1 MFSECKIFFGEN
13 ILRKGKYFLSFDCIV
28 EIIPENYLLCLVLH
42 VKNLFLE
49 KVNTSHPPPPPN
61 TQNPDWEEEKNYTT
75 TPLPPKHHHSHHHHN
90 NKIKNQRNRKSI
102 TKISEGG
109 GGFGSGL
116 REKVRREGEDHCGV
130 VLLGVCCGGAMKAP
144 PCRIKEKKRGRVRPI
159 QIENAVSESG
169 REGVVPQ

>member
-28 EIIPENYLLCLVLH
+28 EIIPKNYFLCLVLH

-49 KVNTSHPPPPPN
+49 KVNTSHWPPPPN
-61 TQNPDWEEEKNYTT
+61 TQNPDRKEEKNYTT

-109 GGFGSGL
+109 GGLVRVWEKKWDEKEKTTVEWCYLGFAVEEPWRLHLAGSK
-116 REKVRREGEDHCGV
+116 RRREGG
-130 VLLGVCCGGAMKAP
+130 
-144 PCRIKEKKRGRVRPI
+144 
-159 QIENAVSESG
+159 
-169 REGVVPQ
+169 

>member
-1 MFSECKIFFGEN
+1 M
-13 ILRKGKYFLSFDCIV
+13 

-49 KVNTSHPPPPPN
+49 KVNTSHQPPPPN
-61 TQNPDWEEEKNYTT
+61 TQNPDRKEEKNYTT

-109 GGFGSGL
+109 GVWFGFERKSETRRRRPLWSGVTWGLLWRSHEGSTL
-116 REKVRREGEDHCGV
+116 PDQREEEREGKTDPDRE
-130 VLLGVCCGGAMKAP
+130 CC
-144 PCRIKEKKRGRVRPI
+144 E
-159 QIENAVSESG
+159 
-169 REGVVPQ
+169 